1 MSDRRPSRT
10 RRPLGDLSNLPL
22 PPSPPAD
29 GQQLFA
35 SKLLSYSIDCAR
47 GIPLEQW
54 CTAGLLPTF
63 GSSRTSCHRRFFNSS
78 PAFLCCAVRLAHLFS
93 TPPPK
98 KSKGGSRPG
107 SGRKP
112 CPLRR
117 LHTLTSHSVL
127 RPSTRNGR
135 LAYDSARRNELQL
148 NQRLSELRT
157 LSPAHQ
163 GVAWSHQLCVTILQ
177 VVVGLMLCCLV
188 TKTSAC
194 RFVEHAMGHSYS
206 RVMQLATAYLGSG
219 VLPSTVRRPRGPI
232 PYASEVFSGDQQRAI
247 LAQVSAWHAEG
258 VAVTC
263 RAVQEWMAREWDA
276 LLSVRRIRW
285 YMRLWGCVWGRVYEM
300 PPVDPIKHKKR
311 VAQCIV
317 SLDRARADEENGTH
331 IIVYTDES
339 YIHDN
344 HAIQFSWFPSM
355 GSNRIARAKRR
366 GRLIIFHAIT
376 KDGLLTHARSEDDG
390 NLNISTTN
398 AEYVYHIVPQ
408 KTTQPTNKRSAAL
421 ATVITPCEDSVSTLK
436 DKKDDKEDY
445 HGNIGTEMW
454 MTWLENRLIPAFK
467 SKYPHH
473 KMILVMDNASYHN
486 AHEDGWVT
494 PSAMNKEQLVKA
506 FDKYGIDSITVDRE
520 EVVGGVRVTHPHT
533 FAKDA
538 FRATKG
544 GKSSPTVA
552 ELKKALS
559 AYYKQHPGII
569 MTRTKRR
576 FSEEPGWRI
585 VWTPPLEPDCQ
596 PIEKLWGMVKNRVAW
611 SYRVGR
617 TVEETRLQLL
627 NAFYVDEYPDR
638 DGAVSGL
645 RGVSADHCQ
654 GMIRK
659 SREWMEK
666 WITSEG
672 VLRRDGDGRLWY
684 REPTADVDTADSDD
698 PFDQLARAAEVD
710 EEWRLQ
716 GEDSEC
722 EEDEEEGGQVGLDAL
737 LTAMGSRVEEPEFL
751 LPMRLHPLFAQIT
764 PQRHT

>member
-148 NQRLSELRT
+148 NERLSELRT

-188 TKTSAC
+188 TETSAC

-300 PPVDPIKHKKR
+300 PPVDPIKHEKR

-317 SLDRARADEENGTH
+317 SLDRAR
-331 IIVYTDES
+331 
-339 YIHDN
+339 
-344 HAIQFSWFPSM
+344 W
-355 GSNRIARAKRR
+355 
-366 GRLIIFHAIT
+366 
-376 KDGLLTHARSEDDG
+376 
-390 NLNISTTN
+390 
-398 AEYVYHIVPQ
+398 
-408 KTTQPTNKRSAAL
+408 
-421 ATVITPCEDSVSTLK
+421 
-436 DKKDDKEDY
+436 
-445 HGNIGTEMW
+445 
-454 MTWLENRLIPAFK
+454 
-467 SKYPHH
+467 
-473 KMILVMDNASYHN
+473 
-486 AHEDGWVT
+486 
-494 PSAMNKEQLVKA
+494 
-506 FDKYGIDSITVDRE
+506 
-520 EVVGGVRVTHPHT
+520 
-533 FAKDA
+533 
-538 FRATKG
+538 
-544 GKSSPTVA
+544 
-552 ELKKALS
+552 
-559 AYYKQHPGII
+559 
-569 MTRTKRR
+569 
-576 FSEEPGWRI
+576 
-585 VWTPPLEPDCQ
+585 
-596 PIEKLWGMVKNRVAW
+596 
-611 SYRVGR
+611 
-617 TVEETRLQLL
+617 
-627 NAFYVDEYPDR
+627 
-638 DGAVSGL
+638 
-645 RGVSADHCQ
+645 
-654 GMIRK
+654 
-659 SREWMEK
+659 
-666 WITSEG
+666 
-672 VLRRDGDGRLWY
+672 
-684 REPTADVDTADSDD
+684 
-698 PFDQLARAAEVD
+698 
-710 EEWRLQ
+710 
-716 GEDSEC
+716 
-722 EEDEEEGGQVGLDAL
+722 
-737 LTAMGSRVEEPEFL
+737 
-751 LPMRLHPLFAQIT
+751 
-764 PQRHT
+764 